1 MSYFKS
7 VAGQEKT
14 GPDLK
19 ISVLG
24 DSLTTGFY
32 LSRYLPS
39 IWRARTKYL
48 SNWFFDDESVVDSVV
63 GRCGLLGN
71 TTAYNFSRSSA
82 HVDECAIKS
91 KLIGKAMGVRHFA
104 EQVDGLLSLH
114 RFPDITLLG
123 SNITMSIGWSR
134 SILNMVTMLNR
145 VWRNWLRVLQR
156 LIAVN

>member
-82 HVDECAIKS
+82 HVDECAIK
-91 KLIGKAMGVRHFA
+91 VRHFSVVHWIPKFT
-104 EQVDGLLSLH
+104 ESYVSSYGLNFI
-114 RFPDITLLG
+114 R
-123 SNITMSIGWSR
+123 
-134 SILNMVTMLNR
+134 
-145 VWRNWLRVLQR
+145 
-156 LIAVN
+156 